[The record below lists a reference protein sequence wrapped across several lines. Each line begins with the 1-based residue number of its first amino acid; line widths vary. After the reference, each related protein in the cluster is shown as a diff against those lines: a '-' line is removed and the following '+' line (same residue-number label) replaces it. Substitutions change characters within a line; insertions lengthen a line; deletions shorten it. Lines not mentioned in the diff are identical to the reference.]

1 MPRECA
7 KATRIPVERNLFKIG
22 SSLAVTLPRVWT
34 RHFRLQAGDHVEI
47 FVNDDL
53 VIKVKKKEE
62 GAKRKEKFILD
73 KL

>member
-1 MPRECA
+1 
-7 KATRIPVERNLFKIG
+7 
-22 SSLAVTLPRVWT
+22 VWT
-34 RHFRLQAGDHVEI
+34 RHFQLQAGDHVEI

-62 GAKRKEKFILD
+62 GAKRKEEFILD